1 MKYQDSL
8 TANKRALV
16 MFALAGILHGN
27 ILFAPTSGFAAPA
40 PTPND
45 PFSDGTRTV
54 VLSHEERASLLQ
66 FADNSK
72 AKLEKALRIAD
83 GQSFEEQNR
92 IYYEAIQKVVL
103 ESYKAKPRSELLMRI
118 ALNQALELTYG
129 IPEVV
134 TTYNNDGSIHS
145 IHTTGNMKT
154 PGVLNGSMNRDLLTL
169 ILEDSVKL
177 AIHYYKDDRRAI
189 QEGSL
194 LKLPY
199 SALARDRITL
209 AKNKWLA
216 SVLEWRYR
224 YAFSVTALKHWL
236 STIANEEQ
244 LNRTYFAEEITEA
257 DDFIKAE
264 SKACLDNPNKTSCTN
279 GKTKWE
285 VMRRVRVYRRI
296 LRETMEGTKKKLA
309 KIEAE
314 KKAEQER
321 IETQRRAQ
329 AVAEKIMQIKQSMKF
344 VWIAP
349 DTFMM
354 GSPSSES
361 GRDTDEDQHQVTF
374 TKGFEMQTTEVTQ
387 AQWEAVMGNNP
398 SYFKG
403 ANRPVEQVSWNDAQE
418 FIKKLNGQNDGYTY
432 RLPTEAEWEYAA
444 RAGAQT
450 RYSFG
455 DSDSLLSEYAWY
467 RVTSVSGTHAV
478 ATKKPNAWGLHD
490 MHGSVLE
497 WTQDYW
503 TTSLGSS
510 SVTDPKGPSSGDCR
524 VFRGG
529 SWFFGASGLRSANR
543 FNLDPGISSNDLGLR
558 LSRTS
563 KP

>member
-1 MKYQDSL
+1 
-8 TANKRALV
+8 

-296 LRETMEGTKKKLA
+296 LRETMEGTQKKLA
-309 KIEAE
+309 KLVQDGKVKADAGADVGVTGLPAIMSGKSGTPSGTKKLGQAE
-314 KKAEQER
+314 N
-321 IETQRRAQ
+321 T
-329 AVAEKIMQIKQSMKF
+329 VMKF
-344 VWIAP
+344 VHIAP
-349 DTFMM
+349 GTFMM
-354 GSPSSES
+354 GSPSSEA
-361 GRDTDEDQHQVTF
+361 GRYGDEDQHKVTI

-387 AQWEAVMGNNP
+387 AQWEAVMGVNP
-398 SYFKG
+398 SNFKG
-403 ANRPVEQVSWNDAQE
+403 ADRPVEKVSWNDAQA
-418 FIKKLNGQNDGYTY
+418 FIEKLNAQNDGYRY

-444 RAGAQT
+444 RAGTKTA
-450 RYSFG
+450 YSFG
-455 DSDSLLSEYAWY
+455 DSASLLGKYAWY
-467 RVTSVSGTHAV
+467 NVNSKIKTHTV
-478 ATKKPNAWGLHD
+478 ATRKPNAWGLYD
-490 MHGSVLE
+490 MHGNVEE
-497 WTQDYW
+497 WVADYW
-503 TTSLGSS
+503 TSSLGTS
-510 SVTDPKGPSSGDCR
+510 SVTDPKGPAVGSSR
-524 VFRGG
+524 VWRGG
-529 SWFFGASGLRSANR
+529 SWNGLAQDLRSAIRNIY
-543 FNLDPGISSNDLGLR
+543 DPGYSYGDLGLR

>member
-1 MKYQDSL
+1 MK
-8 TANKRALV
+8 R
-16 MFALAGILHGN
+16 
-27 ILFAPTSGFAAPA
+27 
-40 PTPND
+40 
-45 PFSDGTRTV
+45 
-54 VLSHEERASLLQ
+54 
-66 FADNSK
+66 
-72 AKLEKALRIAD
+72 
-83 GQSFEEQNR
+83 SFFF
-92 IYYEAIQKVVL
+92 

-279 GKTKWE
+279 GKNKWE

-296 LRETMEGTKKKLA
+296 LRETMEGTQKKLA
-309 KIEAE
+309 KLVQDGKVKADAGADIGVTGLPAIMSGKSGTPSGTKKLGQAE
-314 KKAEQER
+314 N
-321 IETQRRAQ
+321 T
-329 AVAEKIMQIKQSMKF
+329 VMKF
-344 VWIAP
+344 VHIAP
-349 DTFMM
+349 GTFMM
-354 GSPSSES
+354 GSPSSEA
-361 GRDTDEDQHQVTF
+361 GRYGDEDQHKVTI
-374 TKGFEMQTTEVTQ
+374 TKGFELQTTEVTQ
-387 AQWEAVMGNNP
+387 AQWEAVMGVNP
-398 SYFKG
+398 SNFKG
-403 ANRPVEQVSWNDAQE
+403 ADRPVEKVSWNDAQA
-418 FIKKLNGQNDGYTY
+418 FIEKLNAQNDGYRY

-444 RAGAQT
+444 RGGVGP
-450 RYSFG
+450 R
-455 DSDSLLSEYAWY
+455 
-467 RVTSVSGTHAV
+467 
-478 ATKKPNAWGLHD
+478 
-490 MHGSVLE
+490 
-497 WTQDYW
+497 
-503 TTSLGSS
+503 
-510 SVTDPKGPSSGDCR
+510 DPCR
-524 VFRGG
+524 GRAKRARC
-529 SWFFGASGLRSANR
+529 W
-543 FNLDPGISSNDLGLR
+543 
-558 LSRTS
+558 SRTAS
-563 KP
+563 SWRSTIQLKGVSRDAKRAGSPSRAPSTAATASMVARCWSEGSRRMR